1 MAAAGIVQALTNPV
15 AMQFVSGD
23 KPEDFAA
30 QIDETTKAI
39 YIETI
44 ANPSYT
50 VFDIPAFSQL
60 AKDHGIPLIVDN
72 TFGAGGAI
80 ASPIKLGADIVVES
94 LTKWIGGHGTTIGG
108 IVVDAGTFPWTTAPK
123 FKEEFTTPAP
133 AYHGVKWSDFG
144 AIAYAIKV
152 RVEVLRDLGAC
163 LAPHSAFLLLQGI
176 ETLSLRVERHCA
188 NTLAVAQHLEKHPA
202 VAYVSRPGVHS
213 TPTGNVQIH

>member
-1 MAAAGIVQALTNPV
+1 ML
-15 AMQFVSGD
+15 
-23 KPEDFAA
+23 
-30 QIDETTKAI
+30 
-39 YIETI
+39 
-44 ANPSYT
+44 
-50 VFDIPAFSQL
+50 DIPVFAKL
-60 AKDHGIPLIVDN
+60 AHDNGIPLIVDN

-108 IVVDAGTFPWTTAPK
+108 IVVDAGTFPWSTAPK

-144 AIAYAIKV
+144 PIAYAIKV

-176 ETLSLRVERHCA
+176 ETLSLRVERHCS
-188 NTLAVAQHLEKHPA
+188 NTLAVAKHLENHPA
-202 VAYVSRPGVHS
+202 IA
-213 TPTGNVQIH
+213 